1 MDNTQKEIIE
11 SLNVVEDQTD
21 IASIVRE
28 RVDFIKN
35 QLVTSKQ
42 RSFVLGISGGVDSL
56 TAGLMAQQAVN
67 ELNNDGYVCKFIAM
81 KLPFAIQS
89 DEQFV
94 ELALSHINP
103 SETRIVNIQSIV
115 EQIEQWLDDPLSKH
129 DLSKK
134 DFIRGNIKAR
144 SRMIVQYTMANSENG
159 LVIGTDHAAEAVT
172 GFFTK
177 HGDGACDIAPLFG
190 LVKRTVRNI
199 AKYYDAPEE
208 LYEKVATADLEDLRV
223 NLSDEDALGLSYD
236 DIDAFLLG
244 EKVSTDVYEK
254 IVERY
259 KNTEHKRQSPTVPY
273 YDSKDTEIE
282 NEDVSINECKL
293 VYSIDVSDMKNPAI
307 KKFIKGLNKHCKDN
321 GINIEKA
328 VYDKTHLLMLLEDLQ
343 IHKSDKEYYDVIDFI
358 DWITDLNND
367 SNFSCIVKYK
377 KLQGFQFGEAIHCS
391 MDEYGMIE
399 AIHYGE
405 VYKKEFFDRPFVSNT
420 IYNLLQPM
428 RFQKA

>member
-1 MDNTQKEIIE
+1 MDSTQKDIIK
-11 SLNVVEDQTD
+11 SLNVVEDQTN
-21 IASIVRE
+21 IERIVRE
-28 RVDFIKN
+28 RVDFIKH
-35 QLVTSKQ
+35 QLTQSQQ
-42 RSFVLGISGGVDSL
+42 RSLVLGISGGVDSL

-67 ELNNDGYVCKFIAM
+67 ELVVEDYDCKFIAM

-94 ELALSHINP
+94 ELALSHIKP
-103 SETRIVNIQSIV
+103 TETRIVNIQSIV

-144 SRMIVQYTMANSENG
+144 TRMIVQYTMANSDDG

-244 EKVSTDVYEK
+244 EKVDTDVHEK
-254 IVERY
+254 IVQRY
-259 KNTEHKRQSPTVPY
+259 NSTEHKRQSPTLPDY
-273 YDSKDTEIE
+273 YSGDDEVVSA
-282 NEDVSINECKL
+282 DVSTPVHRIAFRLAVADIE
-293 VYSIDVSDMKNPAI
+293 NPAI

-321 GINIEKA
+321 NIEIDKA
-328 VYDKTHLLMLLEDLQ
+328 LYDKVHQLMLLEDLQ

-358 DWITDLNND
+358 DWITSLNND
-367 SNFSCIVKYK
+367 SDFSCIVKYK
-377 KLQGFQFGEAIHCS
+377 KLQAIQFGETVECS
-391 MDEYGMIE
+391 NDEYGLLE
-399 AIHYGE
+399 GIHYSE
-405 VYKKEFFDRPFVSNT
+405 VYNKRFHKLHFESNT
-420 IYNLLQPM
+420 IYNLLQPIKFH
-428 RFQKA
+428 RV